1 MPGQKILIVDDSPV
15 ILRTLSMKLT
25 GNGYKVITADDG
37 GTAVSAVRQ
46 HKPDLIL
53 LDITFPTDVGGGVSW
68 DGFQVI
74 DWLRRLD
81 EAKGIPIM
89 IISGGEPAKYKAR
102 AIAAGATHFFHKPLD
117 NNELLTVVAQVFQA
131 KPAAELPETGSVV
144 NPMSN

>member
-53 LDITFPTDVGGGVSW
+53 LDISFPTDVGGGVSW

-81 EAKGIPIM
+81 EAKSSPIM
-89 IISGGEPAKYKAR
+89 VISGGEPSKYKAR
-102 AIAAGATHFFHKPLD
+102 AIAAGATHFFHK
-117 NNELLTVVAQVFQA
+117 
-131 KPAAELPETGSVV
+131 
-144 NPMSN
+144 